1 MCSFSAAKVYVPFFF
16 RIFAAETIKH
26 DYMYFT
32 LGLTS
37 LPFKQDPK
45 QIIYI
50 ESSYNEDI
58 NRYIQINYE
67 SIRAFF
73 ADKNYK
79 FIYLPKLTE
88 ELNLEVIRYYA
99 PYFTGTIHEISL
111 KSDYILDYL
120 IHSENRDEIPPS
132 LLYYDKDCLD
142 KDYEEAK
149 CQFRGVAF
157 DEELAYDE
165 TDDLSNAY
173 WAIMDDINRHNK
185 RQWACGRLHEDFF
198 NSMRYDPE
206 TMDLLK
212 EVQGKIDELKKSG
225 VEIDVLEKMIQTDE
239 KISRLIITKDY
250 RIIIPDY
257 HNMEIEMDPMQKS
270 IYLLFLKHPEG
281 IIFKDLPDYRPELL
295 AIYKEIKAGFFSK
308 SSEKS
313 VETVTNPNKNSMN
326 VYCSRILRD
335 FVSCFDKRLAKYY
348 YIDGTRTGRK
358 RIALPRNLVEWE
370 ISK

>member
-1 MCSFSAAKVYVPFFF
+1 MPF
-16 RIFAAETIKH
+16 T
-26 DYMYFT
+26 
-32 LGLTS
+32 
-37 LPFKQDPK
+37 QDPR

-50 ESSYNEDI
+50 ESSYNENI
-58 NRYIQINYE
+58 NRYIQKNYE

-73 ADKNYK
+73 ADKNFK
-79 FIYLPKLTE
+79 FIYLPKLSE
-88 ELNLEVIRYYA
+88 ELSLEVVKYYA
-99 PYFTGTIHEISL
+99 PYFKGTIHEISFT
-111 KSDYILDYL
+111 SDYILEYL
-120 IHSENRDEIPPS
+120 IHPENREQIPPS
-132 LLYYDKDCLD
+132 LIYYHKNCID

-149 CQFRGVAF
+149 CQFRGIAF
-157 DEELAYDE
+157 DEELVYDE

-173 WAIMDDINRHNK
+173 WAIMDDINRHN
-185 RQWACGRLHEDFF
+185 RHNNRRGGCARLSDNFF
-198 NSMRYDPE
+198 NSMCYDPE

-212 EVQGKIDELKKSG
+212 EVQEKIEILVKSG

-250 RIIIPDY
+250 RIILPDY
-257 HNMEIEMDPMQKS
+257 DNMEIKMDPMQKS

-326 VYCSRILRD
+326 VYCSRILSV
-335 FVSCFDKRLAKYY
+335 FISLFDQRLAKYY
-348 YIDGTRTGRK
+348 YIDGTRTGLK
-358 RIALPRNLVEWE
+358 RIALPRNLVDWE
-370 ISK
+370 TTI